1 MVRGPRWAAV
11 VTMCVPRR
19 RRDLQMVV
27 PMLKKRKIQM
37 KTGGSYG
44 DDDVLRQAA
53 RRQFA
58 ETEE

>member
-1 MVRGPRWAAV
+1 MI
-11 VTMCVPRR
+11 
-19 RRDLQMVV
+19 V